1 MISISGVSSLANN
14 YYISV
19 LFCRS
24 LLLRSMS
31 DHSKRMC
38 ATILPP
44 LTESAQAEFV
54 YSEESRVEGEIMWT
68 TNSQTGEVQVWINL
82 YDNVYTCIHC
92 L

>member
-1 MISISGVSSLANN
+1 MISISGVSSLAYN

-31 DHSKRMC
+31 DHSKRIC

-44 LTESAQAEFV
+44 HAESAQAEFV
-54 YSEESRVEGEIMWT
+54 YSEVSRVEGEIIWT

-82 YDNVYTCIHC
+82 NDNVYTCIHC